1 KDVMAWGL
9 TGLLVGQALVH
20 MSVALGVLPTTGVPL
35 PFISHGGSSLIA
47 SMIAAGLILNV
58 SQHGSGR

>member
-1 KDVMAWGL
+1 
-9 TGLLVGQALVH
+9 